1 MKRDL
6 IAVIWSLLVT
16 GAISKWAF
24 HVAYLERGYKAVGG
38 EYLVILVAY
47 VAAWKAFI
55 LLTLQKSENC
65 VWKGASL
72 LSSVLT
78 RHGEWS
84 RGQCRSMDGITRRK
98 HLP

>member
-47 VAAWKAFI
+47 VAAWKAINYLFDSFEE
-55 LLTLQKSENC
+55 LENPFR
-65 VWKGASL
+65 GPQPPPAPPASG
-72 LSSVLT
+72 
-78 RHGEWS
+78 RKMA
-84 RGQCRSMDGITRRK
+84 CRSLSISSKALIRLT
-98 HLP
+98 

>member
-47 VAAWKAFI
+47 VAAWKAINYLFDSLSGEEKLLAAVNKWLIGHEEGGLPEGSFI
-55 LLTLQKSENC
+55 GLKGENIE
-65 VWKGASL
+65 V
-72 LSSVLT
+72 
-78 RHGEWS
+78 
-84 RGQCRSMDGITRRK
+84 
-98 HLP
+98 